1 MIAPPFLSMQGF
13 FFFSSVNGVNN
24 ILHHILLDRACSP
37 LHPGVHKVSVCS
49 CALVSYAWRFGW
61 QSLWES
67 IMSVHFAASVPLS
80 PLPVWFLCG
89 SYPSLGAEMVRD
101 QVQKRLVSL
110 PDSTVTQGVRVI
122 QTPQGAGLHFM
133 SCIWM
138 KIRKNHLPLLQSRAV
153 GFRVSWWADVFKI
166 MCVGFINWTSIHGPL
181 TKAKASRTRYPVCLS
196 QALHRTWTYEHMLTY
211 EHMNISR
218 GALRDGFPTFT
229 VALLG
234 LLSSGYVS
242 GAPRFSVSLP
252 APFLN
257 IYTEYIFTL
266 GSVFTSSRL
275 GPYPPS
281 WVSCLLSPH
290 LLSHGTY
297 LEAAS

>member
-1 MIAPPFLSMQGF
+1 
-13 FFFSSVNGVNN
+13 
-24 ILHHILLDRACSP
+24 
-37 LHPGVHKVSVCS
+37 
-49 CALVSYAWRFGW
+49 
-61 QSLWES
+61 
-67 IMSVHFAASVPLS
+67 
-80 PLPVWFLCG
+80 
-89 SYPSLGAEMVRD
+89 MVRD

-133 SCIWM
+133 SCTWM

-229 VALLG
+229 VAMLG
-234 LLSSGYVS
+234 LLSSGYESIRSTNVL
-242 GAPRFSVSLP
+242 SVLTCTI
-252 APFLN
+252 FEHLHW
-257 IYTEYIFTL
+257 TYIFTL

>member
-1 MIAPPFLSMQGF
+1 MGSIIFSTTFCWIEPAPHCILECTRWVFAPVHWSLAPGDSADRVSGNPSCLST
-13 FFFSSVNGVNN
+13 
-24 ILHHILLDRACSP
+24 LP
-37 LHPGVHKVSVCS
+37 
-49 CALVSYAWRFGW
+49 
-61 QSLWES
+61 
-67 IMSVHFAASVPLS
+67 ASVPLS

-138 KIRKNHLPLLQSRAV
+138 KIRKNHLPLLQSKAV

-196 QALHRTWTYEHMLTY
+196 QALHRTWTYAHIWTHEHIPRGLEGWLPNIY
-211 EHMNISR
+211 RGSAGPAVLRIWKYQEHQCSQCPYLHR
-218 GALRDGFPTFT
+218 FWTFT
-229 VALLG
+229 
-234 LLSSGYVS
+234 
-242 GAPRFSVSLP
+242 
-252 APFLN
+252 LN
-257 IYTEYIFTL
+257 IYI
-266 GSVFTSSRL
+266 
-275 GPYPPS
+275 YPGIS
-281 WVSCLLSPH
+281 LH
-290 LLSHGTY
+290 LLQTRTLPS
-297 LEAAS
+297 